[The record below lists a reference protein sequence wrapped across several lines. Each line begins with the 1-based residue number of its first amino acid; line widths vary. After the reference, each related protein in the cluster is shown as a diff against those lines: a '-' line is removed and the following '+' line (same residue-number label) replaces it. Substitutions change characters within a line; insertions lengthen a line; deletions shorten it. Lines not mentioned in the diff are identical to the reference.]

1 MIEIFV
7 EKVSTDGSKVA
18 LRVANVRFV
27 FAREPDGGVKLISRS
42 KPEAQVRDPD
52 ACWVPKN
59 LFNAAFRRA
68 CAILTR

>member
-7 EKVSTDGSKVA
+7 EKVSTDRSKLA
-18 LRVANVRFV
+18 LLVANVRFV

-59 LFNAAFRRA
+59 LFNAAYRKA

>member
-1 MIEIFV
+1 MIEIFT
-7 EKVSTDGSKVA
+7 EKVSADRSKVA

-27 FAREPDGGVKLISRS
+27 FARKPDGSVKLISRS

-59 LFNAAFRRA
+59 LFNAAYRKA